1 VAPRLPLASPDGTC
15 FFYCV
20 TVGRGRFPPSRAR
33 SLGNG
38 DPAGTSACT
47 RPPRVHTT
55 THEGSINVMATTL
68 ACRRPSPGRMND
80 PTGSGLA
87 RGIAAA
93 LLATAALAVGGPAPA
108 QTVVETRRDGTVT
121 TTTKSGGTTTTTTTG
136 GNTATATA
144 TATATGHAPAAASP
158 ELEKM
163 ILGEM
168 EATVKAFNAA
178 DAAGLAKLF
187 MEKGELVDENGNVY
201 TGREE
206 IAAVFK
212 AFFEKFPKAQLGM
225 EVLALRSIGDSLAIE
240 EGVREIVA
248 EDGAAAARLRYVAVR
263 DKAGDRWPIASYS
276 EYADDPPATAQEMLA
291 PLGLLVGDWVDES
304 PEGTTEIAYRWSEDG
319 NFLLGEYVLAIGG
332 EDASKSVQRIGW
344 DPVEGTI
351 RSWTFDAD
359 GGFSNGEW
367 TPVEN
372 GWVVRTEATMPDG
385 TTAAANVHLTIK
397 DDDHFTV
404 RSTDRVVAG
413 GTEPDF
419 ELAIARKPP
428 RPGAAPG
435 SPAPAAKPAAAPATK
450 PAS

>member
-1 VAPRLPLASPDGTC
+1 MTHD
-15 FFYCV
+15 
-20 TVGRGRFPPSRAR
+20 
-33 SLGNG
+33 
-38 DPAGTSACT
+38 
-47 RPPRVHTT
+47 TT
-55 THEGSINVMATTL
+55 TPEGSINVTATT
-68 ACRRPSPGRMND
+68 
-80 PTGSGLA
+80 PTGGRIA
-87 RGIAAA
+87 RGIAACIA
-93 LLATAALAVGGPAPA
+93 IAALTATTPASA
-108 QTVVETRRDGTVT
+108 QTVVETRKDGTVT
-121 TTTKSGGTTTTTTTG
+121 TTTKSGGTTTTTTVS
-136 GNTATATA
+136 GNTANGTTATATA
-144 TATATGHAPAAASP
+144 TAVTAGPAPAAASP
-158 ELEKM
+158 ELEKL
-163 ILGEM
+163 ILAEM

-187 MEKGELVDENGNVY
+187 IEKGELVDENGTVY

-206 IAAVFK
+206 ITGLFK

-225 EVLALRSIGDSLAIE
+225 EVTGLRSIGDSLAIE

-248 EDGAAAARLRYVAVR
+248 QEGAVAARVRYVAVR
-263 DKAGDRWPIASYS
+263 DKAGDHWPIVSYS

-291 PLGLLVGDWVDES
+291 PLAFLVGDWIDES

-367 TPVEN
+367 TPTED

-385 TTAAANVHLTIK
+385 TTAAANMSIVVK
-397 DDDHFTV
+397 DQDHFLV

-428 RPGAAPG
+428 QPGAA
-435 SPAPAAKPAAAPATK
+435 APSQPAPATK
-450 PAS
+450 PAP